1 MFVEHYHLKTRFD
14 LMKGMDFIVGSNLAF
29 EIPAHDQ
36 VTLSSEA
43 VQGENPLN
51 IMSAGEGLH
60 ERRRLNRSNSIVC
73 AEESTDNLKL
83 QLPILAHFLSPY

>member
-1 MFVEHYHLKTRFD
+1 
-14 LMKGMDFIVGSNLAF
+14 MKGRDFIVRSNLAF

-36 VTLSSEA
+36 VTLSPPKRFK
-43 VQGENPLN
+43 GENPLN

-60 ERRRLNRSNSIVC
+60 ERRRLNRYNSIVF

-83 QLPILAHFLSPY
+83 ANSRAFFSLRVDNEITL

>member
-51 IMSAGEGLH
+51 IMSAGEG
-60 ERRRLNRSNSIVC
+60 
-73 AEESTDNLKL
+73 
-83 QLPILAHFLSPY
+83 